1 MANEAVSAEV
11 HIDPVCGMKVLPD
24 RAAGSSVHDGKQY
37 YFCSKGCV
45 QKFEADPVKYLAAKP
60 SMAHMGS
67 APLVS
72 IGIAPKQ
79 PAKPAPIPTGTVYIC
94 PMDPEVRES
103 KPGACPICGMAL
115 EPEMP
120 TAGAEESNDELRQM
134 SIRFW
139 VCAALT
145 LPLFV
150 SSMLSMARSLPLRF
164 EFVQLFLAT
173 PVVLWGGRPFFER
186 GWVSLKTLRFNMFT
200 LISMGTGA
208 AYLFSLINVV
218 VPGVLGNSSASY
230 FEPAAV
236 IVTLVLLGQV
246 LELRARRKTGDAIRS
261 LLDLTPK
268 TAHIVGQDG
277 AEKSVPVSEVRIGD
291 VLRVKPGENIPVDG
305 VVTEGASAV
314 NESMLTGEPLPVE
327 KKSGD
332 KVSAGTRNET
342 GSFLMAAKRVG
353 SETTLAQIV
362 KMVSEAQRSR
372 APIQKLADKVASYF
386 VPAVVAVAVL
396 TFIAWMLWG
405 PEPHL
410 SNAVVNAVAVLIIA
424 CPCALGLATPMAIMV
439 GTGRGAKAGV
449 LIKNA
454 EALEKLSHVRT
465 LVLDKTGTLTEG
477 KPAVVSVVPSEGIT
491 PEELLGMAASLEKQ
505 SEHPIAS
512 AIVHAADKRGVKH
525 IPVTNFQAVPGRGIT
540 GEVNGRTV
548 TIGSASM
555 ADEGGVV
562 ESSVSA
568 QEAQLQTQ
576 GATIVYLS
584 SGNRL
589 LGLIAVAD
597 KVKESTPHAVE
608 LLHRE
613 GLKLVMLTG
622 DSAAA
627 AKRVAEELRID
638 EFESNVMPAKKLEA
652 VKRFQSDGLV
662 AMAGDGI
669 NDAPA
674 LAQADV
680 GIAMGGGTDVA
691 IESADITLLR
701 GDLRGIASARR
712 LSVATMR
719 NIKQNLFFAFIYNVI
734 GVPIAAGVLYPF
746 FGIVLSPMIAA
757 AAMSLSS
764 VSVIVNALR
773 LRYVEL

>member
-1 MANEAVSAEV
+1 MNKVETTQK
-11 HIDPVCGMKVLPD
+11 HIDPVCGMTVSPD
-24 RAAGSSVHDGKQY
+24 KAAGNAQFEGNEY
-37 YFCSKGCV
+37 FFCSKGCV
-45 QKFEADPVKYLAAKP
+45 QKFEADPAKYLAAKP
-60 SMAHMGS
+60 SMTNMA

-72 IGIAPKQ
+72 IGIAPSKRTAN
-79 PAKPAPIPTGTVYIC
+79 PDSVPKRTVYIC
-94 PMDPEVRES
+94 PMDPEVRQDH
-103 KPGACPICGMAL
+103 PGACPICGMAL
-115 EPEMP
+115 EPEVP
-120 TAGAEESNDELRQM
+120 TIDSDDGNAELRLM
-134 SIRFW
+134 STRLW

-145 LPLFV
+145 LPLFA
-150 SSMLSMARSLPLRF
+150 LSMVGMAHRLPLRS
-164 EFVQLFLAT
+164 EFIQLLLAT

-186 GWVSLKTLRFNMFT
+186 GWISLRTLHFNMFT
-200 LISMGTGA
+200 LISMGTGT

-218 VPGVLGNSSASY
+218 APGVLGTSSASY

-261 LLDLTPK
+261 LLDLAPK
-268 TAHIVGQDG
+268 IAHLVGQDG
-277 AEKSVPVSEVRIGD
+277 AEKSLPIAEVRIGE

-396 TFIAWMLWG
+396 TFTAWMLWG

-525 IPVTNFQAVPGRGIT
+525 LPVTNFQAVPGRGIT

-555 ADEGGVV
+555 AGEGRVV

-597 KVKESTPHAVE
+597 KVKDSTPHAVE

-627 AKRVAEELRID
+627 AKRVAEALRID
-638 EFESNVMPAKKLEA
+638 DVESNVMPARKLEA
-652 VKRFQSDGLV
+652 VKRLQANGSV

-691 IESADITLLR
+691 IESADVTLLR
-701 GDLRGIASARR
+701 GDLRGIARARK

-773 LRYVEL
+773 LRNVEL